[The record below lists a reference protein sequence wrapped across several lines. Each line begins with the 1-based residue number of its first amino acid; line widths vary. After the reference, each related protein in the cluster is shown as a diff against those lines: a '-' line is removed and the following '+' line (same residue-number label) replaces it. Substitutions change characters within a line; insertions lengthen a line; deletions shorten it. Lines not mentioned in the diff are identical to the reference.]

1 MRKILF
7 LCGLSLLTVGTAQA
21 GEVSVQWQQP
31 EKFTDIRPANDT
43 RKAYRERILKSF
55 DSFFAELADKLPEG
69 YKWEV
74 TVTDLDLAGDVDY
87 FAGGAGNPLR
97 VVKDIY
103 SPAIKFSYVIR
114 DKYGEE
120 VASAEEKLRDM
131 AFMQTLNSVNN
142 SDELRYERQM
152 LEDWFSKELLP
163 KVEQYAQALPKVSQ

>member
-1 MRKILF
+1 MRKMLL
-7 LCGLSLLTVGTAQA
+7 LCGLSFFTIGTAYA

-43 RKAYRERILKSF
+43 RKAYRERVLKKF
-55 DSFFAELADKLPEG
+55 DGFFAELANKLPEG

-103 SPAIKFSYVIR
+103 SPAIKFSYVVR
-114 DKYGEE
+114 DKHGEE

-131 AFMQTLNSVNN
+131 GFMQTLNSVSN
-142 SDELRYERQM
+142 SDEFRYERQM
-152 LEDWFSKELLP
+152 LQDWFSKELQP

>member
-43 RKAYRERILKSF
+43 RKAYRERILKKF
-55 DSFFAELADKLPEG
+55 DSFFAELAGKLPEG

-103 SPAIKFSYVIR
+103 SPAIKFSYVVR
-114 DKYGEE
+114 DKHGEE
-120 VASAEEKLRDM
+120 VASAQEKLRDM
-131 AFMQTLNSVNN
+131 GFMQTLNSVNN